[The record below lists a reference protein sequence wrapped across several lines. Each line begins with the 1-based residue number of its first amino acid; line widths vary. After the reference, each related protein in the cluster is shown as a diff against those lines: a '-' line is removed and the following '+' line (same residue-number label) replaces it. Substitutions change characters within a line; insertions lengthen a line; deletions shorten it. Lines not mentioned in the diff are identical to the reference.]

1 MTNSLAESHHDR
13 EKRRRRLTG
22 ATSELGPR
30 RSARPRRRAGR
41 LPADVRREQIL
52 DRALDLVQRDGLAN
66 LTMKKVTRRVGF
78 SEAAIYRH
86 FPTKGAL
93 LLGLFDR
100 LDALLLVPIRAI
112 AEDRSATP
120 AERLTRILQ
129 HHIAL
134 VIERDSLPILLL
146 AEVSSSGDAAL
157 VARMRRLLLAYLDV
171 LQRLLAEAGVPARP
185 DGPDPTGLAL
195 LLVGLPA
202 AVAIHHRL
210 RPDAPAER
218 AMADALAPF
227 LVGCLTSVGRKR
239 S

>member
-1 MTNSLAESHHDR
+1 MNHLLTSTHDNQASRPKPHAETPAGTPPR
-13 EKRRRRLTG
+13 RRGRRRRAL
-22 ATSELGPR
+22 
-30 RSARPRRRAGR
+30 R
-41 LPADVRREQIL
+41 LPSDVRREQIL

-66 LTMKKVTRRVGF
+66 LTMKKITRRVGF

-86 FPTKGAL
+86 FPTKAAL
-93 LLGLFDR
+93 LLGLLDR
-100 LDALLLVPIRAI
+100 LEALLLVPIRAI
-112 AEDRSATP
+112 AVDRSATP
-120 AERLTRILQ
+120 AERLIRILR

-146 AEVSSSGDAAL
+146 AEVSASGNAAL
-157 VARMRRLLLAYLDV
+157 VARMRRIFSAYLDV
-171 LQRLLAEAGVPARP
+171 LRRLLVEAGASAPASS
-185 DGPDPTGLAL
+185 DPADLAL

-210 RPDAPAER
+210 HSDAPAER

-227 LVGCLTSVGRKR
+227 LVGRLTSVGRKR